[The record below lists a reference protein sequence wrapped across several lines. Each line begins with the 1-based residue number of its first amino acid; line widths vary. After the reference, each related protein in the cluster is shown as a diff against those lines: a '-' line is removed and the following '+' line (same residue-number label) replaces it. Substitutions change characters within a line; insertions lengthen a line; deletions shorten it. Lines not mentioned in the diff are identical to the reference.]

1 MEHDIVV
8 DSIGGA
14 TVISCRA
21 LDFYNL
27 ELSGKVNKTDIKK
40 SILRQKN
47 IKPDD
52 ERAKFTVKIIDQRP
66 KKEEDFNAKRK
77 RESLEHK
84 PKSNLL

>member
-14 TVISCRA
+14 TVISCKS

-27 ELSGKVNKTDIKK
+27 ELLGKVNKTDIKK

-47 IKPDD
+47 IKPEDD
-52 ERAKFTVKIIDQRP
+52 RAKFTVKIIDNRP
-66 KKEEDFNAKRK
+66 KVAEDFNEKRK

>member
-1 MEHDIVV
+1 MEHEVVV
-8 DSIGGA
+8 DNIGGA
-14 TVISCRA
+14 TVISCKA

-27 ELSGKVNKTDIKK
+27 ELSGKANKTDIKK

-47 IKPDD
+47 IKPED
-52 ERAKFTVKIIDQRP
+52 ERAKFTVKIIDNRP
-66 KKEEDFNAKRK
+66 KHEEDFNAKRK